1 MTTEQRMN
9 DIKEKLEQGIF
20 LARKRMLHEKA
31 LHNRDIILGDGKG
44 GIVRVSAKD
53 FLAEHK
59 EYQ

>member
-1 MTTEQRMN
+1 MTEEQKRYEMG
-9 DIKEKLEQGIF
+9 KRLEQGIF